1 MNKKTVLEKK
11 QISSEDQMKIIG
23 GAVMNPAQFL
33 ECKMSGLTS
42 KTKEVWLHGLGI
54 TPLDIDNGQ
63 ITAFII
69 SAM

>member
-23 GAVMNPAQFL
+23 GAVMNPAQLL

-42 KTKEVWLHGLGI
+42 KTKGSLVTWAWNHTFGHR
-54 TPLDIDNGQ
+54 
-63 ITAFII
+63 
-69 SAM
+69 